1 MNKQLL
7 VECIPFEFDKKQL
20 NESISENKE
29 LIVSGVL
36 QRYGEKNQ
44 NGRIYPR
51 DILKREVD
59 KYNQTYV
66 KQNRALGE
74 LDHPSSEIV
83 NLQNVSHSIIEL
95 WWDGDDL
102 KGKLKILTTP
112 SGNIARELFKCG
124 VNLGISSRGLGSVK
138 QVNENTVEV
147 QDDFELVAW
156 DLVSNPSTKGAFL
169 SPIGNINENISKLQ
183 NLEVYKYEK
192 IENLI
197 RDILGDLK

>member
-1 MNKQLL
+1 MNKILL
-7 VECIPFEFDKKQL
+7 ENCIPFEFDKNQL
-20 NESISENKE
+20 NESVSNPNKDF
-29 LIVSGVL
+29 IVSGVL
-36 QRYGEKNQ
+36 QRYGEKNH
-44 NGRIYPR
+44 NGRIYPK

-59 KYNQTYV
+59 KYNDIFV

-74 LDHPSSEIV
+74 LDHPESEIV
-83 NLQNVSHSIIEL
+83 NLQNVSHNIIEV

-138 QVNENTVEV
+138 QVNESTVEV

-156 DLVSNPSTKGAFL
+156 DLVSNPSTKGAF
-169 SPIGNINENISKLQ
+169 IGPEKLNENIKHHNVKTNQ
-183 NLEVYKYEK
+183 YQK
-192 IENLI
+192 IEDII